1 MRPGGF
7 TLTLSADLEVS
18 KPQRNRTSQPEP
30 RPHQS
35 PVNTRRRSRS
45 PDYNRGGPD
54 RYPGSRMGYG
64 GRDGRDSRA
73 IRDRDRDGYR
83 PYRSPSPRSPRGERY
98 RDERYRDRSPSYNRG
113 GRFSRHAS
121 PTDSDDGLP
130 LPRRAP
136 QNVPDVQ
143 IISTENLNRD
153 FINWIEKAFQ
163 SRGLTVD
170 VLYLSLRLD
179 FDAVVRRQLVEGVL
193 AVCRLSRANQDTG
206 LINLRLFDR
215 TGAGANN
222 IKFDDYDN
230 QDLQICVELV
240 SRKKQSM
247 WGHQPPQQP
256 YGFTQPAYGLPPA
269 HPSGFPPGYGAPPTH
284 TPASSAPPGPPV
296 PPGLQQLITSLDPKG
311 LQNLLAAMQPAGAP
325 HAYAPPQQFAPHQ
338 QAAITALQHN
348 PSALAG
354 YLQQQSQQAHTP
366 QNTLSP
372 PQPISPTN
380 GNSPGQVNMQE
391 ILARLGTYK

>member
-1 MRPGGF
+1 MKY
-7 TLTLSADLEVS
+7 TDLEVS
-18 KPQRNRTSQPEP
+18 KPQRNRNPQDSRAPL
-30 RPHQS
+30 S

-45 PDYNRGGPD
+45 PDYNRGGND
-54 RYPGSRMGYG
+54 RYAPSRAGYG
-64 GRDGRDSRA
+64 GGRDDRDGRGG
-73 IRDRDRDGYR
+73 RDRERDGYR
-83 PYRSPSPRSPRGERY
+83 PYRSPSPPPPRGDRY
-98 RDERYRDRSPSYNRG
+98 RDDRYRDRSPPYTRG
-113 GRFSRHAS
+113 GRYSRNHS

-130 LPRRAP
+130 LPKRAP

-143 IISTENLNRD
+143 IISNENLNRD

-163 SRGLTVD
+163 GRGLTVD
-170 VLYLSLRLD
+170 VLYLSPRLD

-256 YGFTQPAYGLPPA
+256 PQQHYGYGQPPPATYGMPPAAPPGYPPGYLPPPNLPPTGGLPP
-269 HPSGFPPGYGAPPTH
+269 GA
-284 TPASSAPPGPPV
+284 PV
-296 PPGLQQLITSLDPKG
+296 PPNLQQLITSLDPKG
-311 LQNLLAAMQPAGAP
+311 LQNLLAAMQPSGAP
-325 HAYAPPQQFAPHQ
+325 HAYAPQQPFAPHQ

-354 YLQQQSQQAHTP
+354 YLQQQQQSQQPTTAQPSQPT
-366 QNTLSP
+366 SP
-372 PQPISPTN
+372 PAS
-380 GNSPGQVNMQE
+380 GGQVNMQE

>member
-1 MRPGGF
+1 M
-7 TLTLSADLEVS
+7 
-18 KPQRNRTSQPEP
+18 
-30 RPHQS
+30 S
-35 PVNTRRRSRS
+35 PVNSRRRSRS
-45 PDYNRGGPD
+45 PDYSRAGDD
-54 RYPGSRMGYG
+54 RYAPSRASYGG
-64 GRDGRDSRA
+64 GRDGRDVRNGRNG
-73 IRDRDRDGYR
+73 RDRERDGYR
-83 PYRSPSPRSPRGERY
+83 PYRSPSPPPRGY
-98 RDERYRDRSPSYNRG
+98 RDERYRDRSPPYVRG
-113 GRFSRHAS
+113 GRYDRVPS

-130 LPRRAP
+130 LPKRAP

-143 IISTENLNRD
+143 IISNENLNRD

-163 SRGLTVD
+163 GRGLTVD
-170 VLYLSLRLD
+170 VLYLSPRLD

-256 YGFTQPAYGLPPA
+256 PQQHYGYGQPPAPAYGMSAAPQPGY
-269 HPSGFPPGYGAPPTH
+269 PSGYLAPPPLTPGGAP
-284 TPASSAPPGPPV
+284 ASPLAPQS
-296 PPGLQQLITSLDPKG
+296 LQHLITSLDPKG

-325 HAYAPPQQFAPHQ
+325 HAYAPQQPFAPHQ
-338 QAAITALQHN
+338 TAAITALQHN

-354 YLQQQSQQAHTP
+354 YLQQQSQQQAHA
-366 QNTLSP
+366 SP
-372 PQPISPTN
+372 AQSTSTSN
-380 GNSPGQVNMQE
+380 GGGQVNMQE

>member
-1 MRPGGF
+1 M
-7 TLTLSADLEVS
+7 
-18 KPQRNRTSQPEP
+18 
-30 RPHQS
+30 
-35 PVNTRRRSRS
+35 
-45 PDYNRGGPD
+45 
-54 RYPGSRMGYG
+54 
-64 GRDGRDSRA
+64 
-73 IRDRDRDGYR
+73 
-83 PYRSPSPRSPRGERY
+83 
-98 RDERYRDRSPSYNRG
+98 
-113 GRFSRHAS
+113 
-121 PTDSDDGLP
+121 P

-179 FDAVVRRQLVEGVL
+179 FDAVVRRQLKEGVL

-256 YGFTQPAYGLPPA
+256 YGFTQPAYGLPPT
-269 HPSGFPPGYGAPPTH
+269 HPTGFPPGYGAPPTH
-284 TPASSAPPGPPV
+284 TPSASAPPPAPPV
-296 PPGLQQLITSLDPKG
+296 PAGLQQLISSLDPKG
-311 LQNLLAAMQPAGAP
+311 LQNLLAAMQQPVGAP
-325 HAYAPPQQFAPHQ
+325 QSYAPPQQFNPNQ

-354 YLQQQSQQAHTP
+354 YIQAQSAQQPRTP
-366 QNTLSP
+366 STLSP
-372 PQPISPTN
+372 PQPTSPTN
-380 GNSPGQVNMQE
+380 VNGNGSGGRGSVNMQE

>member
-1 MRPGGF
+1 M
-7 TLTLSADLEVS
+7 SYDS
-18 KPQRNRTSQPEP
+18 
-30 RPHQS
+30 
-35 PVNTRRRSRS
+35 RR
-45 PDYNRGGPD
+45 D
-54 RYPGSRMGYG
+54 
-64 GRDGRDSRA
+64 GRDGRDG
-73 IRDRDRDGYR
+73 RDRERDGYR
-83 PYRSPSPRSPRGERY
+83 PYRSPSPPPRGDRY
-98 RDERYRDRSPSYNRG
+98 RDDRYRNRSPTYTRGGG
-113 GRFSRHAS
+113 GRFSRNAS

-130 LPRRAP
+130 LPKRAP

-143 IISTENLNRD
+143 IISNENLNHD
-153 FINWIEKAFQ
+153 FISWIEKAFQ
-163 SRGLTVD
+163 GRGLTVD
-170 VLYLSLRLD
+170 VLYLSPRLD

-230 QDLQICVELV
+230 IDLQICVELV

-256 YGFTQPAYGLPPA
+256 PHQPYGYGQPPQAAYSMPPA
-269 HPSGFPPGYGAPPTH
+269 HPPGFPPGYGAPPRH
-284 TPASSAPPGPPV
+284 TPTAGAPSGAAS
-296 PPGLQQLITSLDPKG
+296 LQQLITSLDPQG

-325 HAYAPPQQFAPHQ
+325 PTYVPQQTFAPHQ

-354 YLQQQSQQAHTP
+354 YLQQQSQQ
-366 QNTLSP
+366 QNPISP
-372 PQPISPTN
+372 PQQQPSAN
-380 GNSPGQVNMQE
+380 GGGQVNMQE
-391 ILARLGTYK
+391 ILARLGSYRA